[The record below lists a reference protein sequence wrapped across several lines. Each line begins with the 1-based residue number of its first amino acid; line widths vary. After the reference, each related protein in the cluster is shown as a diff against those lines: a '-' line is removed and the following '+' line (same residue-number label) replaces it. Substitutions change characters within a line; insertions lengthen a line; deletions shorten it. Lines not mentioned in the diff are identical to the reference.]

1 MLFIVYVYEKMQDS
15 PDKTKRNNRF
25 NEGHCNCL
33 TVAWV
38 FIIILMVLVPVSWFL
53 PLPVQSWFQGW
64 DQCVDHGD
72 CPSSACGEG
81 ICTDGQCSTTIVD
94 DCCVT
99 SHDCT
104 SPECYRGVCETGK
117 CVMYTHPH
125 HYPCNDNDKCTYD
138 DRCAFGECVGSP
150 VECVDRSCQLGMC
163 TAGSCVYVNADPLSN
178 CSDDNV
184 CTQNDACVFGTCT
197 GSNHLD
203 CALPDQCR
211 AGTCHPQFGCVIT
224 EVQGT
229 CDDGDA
235 CTLNDVC
242 ISGVCKGT
250 PKTCY
255 DNNPCTRDICHQGQ
269 CEHVD
274 SFEGSCVHGCE
285 ADTDCEVFSP
295 YYTCLDNSVCGDVSS
310 NTPLIR
316 LSDIKVDTASCAPE
330 YGRLELRHF
339 MDIVHDGVS
348 YEHLYGPSFSATSL
362 GASSTLTLVSS
373 SSMIVGDV
381 VRSYFFVRS
390 VCERLVPVCYQ
401 FLNQRYN
408 YSFQVKKCAGTITDS
423 TTCFGETNYLASVPV
438 TYNGCP
444 YDMSL
449 LVDPMPQINVSTVG
463 SSVSVRMQSDMAPA
477 QMTDI
482 TICIPK
488 PEYAECVGNAPHSD
502 CISRGCYGNLDKTLL
517 YVTFMVDGEY
527 SAAITQDYSFNPC
540 YNAEAYQ
547 TSVCNHTSRCVGEG
561 FDGFDF
567 DTTLLTYD
575 YLNMPLVIDVQYA
588 MQGCMNT
595 TQVTHVHGIS
605 PSTVAVPVTNANA
618 MGWSDLKLHPETR
631 AVTTNLQDLV
641 YSSWYEMRQKC
652 PGIPELRGVDVAF
665 DSLDYGVLAS
675 ATRTMVLVDGVW
687 QASIHHDVPGTT
699 MVIRVNQD
707 VPNGWF
713 TGQGCDTGWRYD
725 LRTVLKHELLHGL
738 GISSSIRQHSVGY
751 MHNGKCYITRL
762 DRTMVAN
769 GIPLL
774 DGCERRNG
782 NSVTVDGTTIYT
794 PTLYNAG
801 SSFSH
806 HWHGGLMNWQIHPKK
821 CYGLGWHEMKLL
833 QAIGV
838 DCNRTMFQMSG
849 AKKPSPSMFLPVD
862 WLLPVLVV
870 CLVHLAAGV

>member
-1 MLFIVYVYEKMQDS
+1 MLFIACVYEKMDETRK
-15 PDKTKRNNRF
+15 DRF
-25 NEGHCNCL
+25 NRCRCDCL

-38 FIIILMVLVPVSWFL
+38 FIVIILLLIPVSWFL
-53 PLPVQSWFQGW
+53 PWFLPREWFMW

-72 CPSSACGEG
+72 CPSSVCGTV
-81 ICTDGQCSTTIVD
+81 CTDGRCLPKD
-94 DCCVT
+94 DCCET
-99 SHDCT
+99 SDDCA
-104 SPECYRGVCETGK
+104 SPDCYRGVCETGT
-117 CVMYTHPH
+117 CVMYMHPH
-125 HYPCNDNDKCTYD
+125 HFPCDDDDPCTYD

-163 TAGSCVYVNADPLSN
+163 AAGSCVYVNADPLSN

-184 CTQNDACVFGTCT
+184 CTQHDTCVFGTCT

-203 CALPDQCR
+203 CAMPDQCR
-211 AGTCHPQFGCVIT
+211 AGSCHPHFGCVIT
-224 EVQGT
+224 EVEGA

-242 ISGVCKGT
+242 VDGECRGV

-255 DNNPCTRDICHQGQ
+255 DDNPCTRDICHQGQ

-274 SFEGSCVHGCE
+274 SYEGSCVHGC
-285 ADTDCEVFSP
+285 DSDQDCEVFSP

-316 LSDIKVDTASCAPE
+316 LSDVKVDTASCAPE
-330 YGRLELRHF
+330 YGRLEMRHF
-339 MDIVHDGVS
+339 MDIVHDGSS
-348 YEHLYGPSFSATSL
+348 YEHLYAPSFAATSL
-362 GASSTLTLVSS
+362 GASSTLSLVSS

-408 YSFQVKKCAGTITDS
+408 YSFTVKKCAGTVTDS
-423 TTCFGETNYLASVPV
+423 TACFGETNYLASVPV

-449 LVDPMPQINVSTVG
+449 LVDPFPRINVTTVG
-463 SSVSVRMQSDMAPA
+463 SSVRVRLQSDMLPA
-477 QMTDI
+477 QMTNI

-488 PEYAECVGNAPHSD
+488 PEYAECVGNAAVD

-517 YVTFMVDGEY
+517 YVTFMVNGEY
-527 SAAITQDYSFNPC
+527 SAAITQDYSFHPC
-540 YNAEAYQ
+540 YSAEAYQ
-547 TSVCNHTSRCVGEG
+547 TSTCNRTSRCAG
-561 FDGFDF
+561 DGFDF

-588 MQGCMNT
+588 LGCSNT
-595 TQVTHVHGIS
+595 TQVHGVS
-605 PSTVAVPVTNANA
+605 PSTVEVPVTHANA
-618 MGWSDLKLHPETR
+618 MGWADLKLHPETR

-675 ATRTMVLVDGVW
+675 ASRTMVLVDGMW

-713 TGQGCDTGWRYD
+713 TGQGCETGWRYD

-762 DRTMVAN
+762 DTAMKAN
-769 GIPLL
+769 GIPLM
-774 DGCERRNG
+774 DGCMRRHG
-782 NSVTVDGTTIYT
+782 DSVTVNGTTLYT
-794 PTLYNAG
+794 PTLYNGG

-806 HWHGGLMNWQIHPKK
+806 HWHSGLMNWQIHPKK
-821 CYGLGWHEMKLL
+821 CYGLGWHELNLL
-833 QAIGV
+833 QAVGV
-838 DCNRTMFQMSG
+838 DCNNTDHVSG
-849 AKKPSPSMFLPVD
+849 ARTPSPSI
-862 WLLPVLVV
+862 LVRYPFV
-870 CLVHLAAGV
+870 FCLVGWFVHLSTDI